1 MNNMPY
7 PYMPMPLPAP
17 LPMPNN
23 NYEEEINNL
32 KHEIKKLKERVN
44 ALENKS
50 KKNYL
55 KKEDGLYMMKNR
67 KNLLFFCRKKL
78 LYAILII

>member
-23 NYEEEINNL
+23 NYEDEIIFL

-55 KKEDGLYMMKNR
+55 KKEDGLYMM
-67 KNLLFFCRKKL
+67 
-78 LYAILII
+78 

>member
-1 MNNMPY
+1 MSN
-7 PYMPMPLPAP
+7 LDK
-17 LPMPNN
+17 
-23 NYEEEINNL
+23 EINNL

-55 KKEDGLYMMKNR
+55 KKEDGLYMM
-67 KNLLFFCRKKL
+67 
-78 LYAILII
+78 

>member
-1 MNNMPY
+1 
-7 PYMPMPLPAP
+7 
-17 LPMPNN
+17 MPNN

-55 KKEDGLYMMKNR
+55 KKEDGLYMM
-67 KNLLFFCRKKL
+67 
-78 LYAILII
+78 